1 MTEHSPGS
9 LASTEQLLLLAR
21 AYHRAAET
29 LLGNRR
35 KGDPISLAPFRL
47 AAIHAMELY
56 LNALLRNEGLD
67 HKKVRGLQHDL
78 ASRTKLAQEAGLVLR
93 KRTAEH
99 LQDLAKNREYL
110 VSRYDPDLTLATRH
124 VNRLV
129 ATLNELHLKAN
140 ERITK
145 SKPAPAANPKVA

>member
-1 MTEHSPGS
+1 MTEHYPGS

-21 AYHRAAET
+21 EYHRAAET

-35 KGDPISLAPFRL
+35 KGDPLSLAPFRL

-78 ASRTKLAQEAGLVLR
+78 ASRTQLVQEAGVVLR

-99 LQDLAKNREYL
+99 LAHLVDNREYL
-110 VSRYDPDLTLATRH
+110 VSRYGPE
-124 VNRLV
+124 LV
-129 ATLNELHLKAN
+129 ATTSDINRLMATLEEVSRKAD
-140 ERITK
+140 ERIAK
-145 SKPAPAANPKVA
+145 SKPAPAPKPKVA